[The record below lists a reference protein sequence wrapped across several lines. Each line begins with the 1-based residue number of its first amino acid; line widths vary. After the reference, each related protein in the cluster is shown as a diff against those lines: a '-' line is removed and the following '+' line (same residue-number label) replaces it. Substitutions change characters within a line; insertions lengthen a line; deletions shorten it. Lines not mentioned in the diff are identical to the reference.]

1 MKSRLKPDS
10 YKKNLISK
18 ERKQK
23 KKQYIKLLLEWL
35 FQPPLPSP
43 RNKCWCGDDIS
54 REERIN
60 SIYIYIHISINMDL
74 EFGRPT
80 VSRQLFYLC
89 AEFTYWTVARD
100 SILLNRKFT
109 FSPPIHYNFLGFRA
123 SLSKTYYI
131 YV

>member
-1 MKSRLKPDS
+1 
-10 YKKNLISK
+10 
-18 ERKQK
+18 
-23 KKQYIKLLLEWL
+23 
-35 FQPPLPSP
+35 
-43 RNKCWCGDDIS
+43 
-54 REERIN
+54 
-60 SIYIYIHISINMDL
+60 MDL

-131 YV
+131 YVKFLESLNCHLKIESVETKGKQKLL